1 MSTAVE
7 IKPKHLT
14 HKIRLHANH
23 KFLTYCSR
31 AAGVQRKTYNWCVD
45 RLKQAIDNH
54 EKIDFIKWKKDF
66 TQVKRQQFPYMYEV
80 TKYASAQPFFF
91 AKRAFEDYCKD
102 KQEGKTG
109 CRRKGFLKYHQKR
122 PGYGSF
128 YIGGDQV
135 YFSDNPYDKKS
146 YNYGIECK
154 HQYIHIPKFGWVK
167 MYERLRF
174 QGHIENCTITYE
186 GDKVYACV
194 LVKITQ
200 EEYLRTHKGVVAHD
214 TACGIDVGLKSFIT
228 TDTGLKVDAPKPLK
242 KQQRRLKHAQRC
254 LNRRQH
260 PTSKNDTTQCSK
272 NFYKQV
278 KVIRAIN
285 SKVVNTRHDFN
296 NKLSSVLLRHYEYI
310 GIEDLNVSGML
321 KNHKLAKA
329 LTDAGFRIFREMLT
343 YKALW
348 LDRKVVKANMFFAS
362 TKICSNCG
370 HKRFDLTL
378 RDRVYV
384 CPHCGMVLD
393 RDQNAGKNLLNNLK
407 ESIGVVSAKFKPMDQ
422 TAMQSDLAINR
433 IVTSW
438 DEVGIQQMLINKKAS

>member
-1 MSTAVE
+1 
-7 IKPKHLT
+7 
-14 HKIRLHANH
+14 
-23 KFLTYCSR
+23 
-31 AAGVQRKTYNWCVD
+31 
-45 RLKQAIDNH
+45 
-54 EKIDFIKWKKDF
+54 
-66 TQVKRQQFPYMYEV
+66 
-80 TKYASAQPFFF
+80 
-91 AKRAFEDYCKD
+91 
-102 KQEGKTG
+102 
-109 CRRKGFLKYHQKR
+109 
-122 PGYGSF
+122 
-128 YIGGDQV
+128 
-135 YFSDNPYDKKS
+135 
-146 YNYGIECK
+146 
-154 HQYIHIPKFGWVK
+154 

-285 SKVVNTRHDFN
+285 SKVVNTRRDFN

-329 LTDAGFRIFREMLT
+329 LTDAGFRIFR
-343 YKALW
+343 
-348 LDRKVVKANMFFAS
+348 
-362 TKICSNCG
+362 
-370 HKRFDLTL
+370 
-378 RDRVYV
+378 
-384 CPHCGMVLD
+384 
-393 RDQNAGKNLLNNLK
+393 
-407 ESIGVVSAKFKPMDQ
+407 
-422 TAMQSDLAINR
+422 
-433 IVTSW
+433 
-438 DEVGIQQMLINKKAS
+438 